1 MENENNHMPADDQSR
16 EETFNVSA
24 LSEDKGAK
32 SINQNQNHTDTEE
45 TEMEDVKP
53 EEADN
58 FEAERAD
65 KTDEADENTQD
76 EDSENTGAD
85 FLPMII
91 KSIEEEE
98 LSDLEK
104 KKQAADKTILGFA
117 ATAAATGAIP
127 LPLADTPL
135 LIAQQIAMVARITDI
150 YKLNLKKSG
159 LKSLVFTVLGVS
171 GTTVLGKTITGS
183 LFKVIPGIGSIG
195 GAAVCGSTAGVLTA
209 ALGKAYSEICQSV
222 LVGDLDEEDLF
233 GPEGRRL
240 LETSFKNHLRLEMDQ
255 KNEEEKAKNDVL
267 KQVSIPADEDPIE
280 MKTAS
285 MPEADNAA
293 QTSTEEETETDPAD
307 KVQPTK
313 TPSEPD
319 A

>member
-1 MENENNHMPADDQSR
+1 MENENNHMPADDQNM
-16 EETFNVSA
+16 EETSNVSA
-24 LSEDKGAK
+24 MSEDEDAK
-32 SINQNQNHTDTEE
+32 AVSQNHTDTEE
-45 TEMEDVKP
+45 TETEDVKP

-58 FEAERAD
+58 SEAEMTD
-65 KTDEADENTQD
+65 KTAEADENAQD
-76 EDSENTGAD
+76 EEAENAEAD
-85 FLPMII
+85 LLPMIVE
-91 KSIEEEE
+91 SIEEEE

-104 KKQAADKTILGFA
+104 KKRAADKTILGFT

-150 YKLNLKKSG
+150 YQLNLKKSG

-183 LFKVIPGIGSIG
+183 LFKALPEIGSIG

-222 LVGDLDEEDLF
+222 LVGDLDEDDLF
-233 GPEGRRL
+233 GAEGRRL
-240 LETSFKNHLRLEMDQ
+240 LETSFKNHLRLEMNQ
-255 KNEEEKAKNDVL
+255 KNEEEKAKDDVL
-267 KQVSIPADEDPIE
+267 KRVSIPADEDPIE
-280 MKTAS
+280 MKTAI
-285 MPEADNAA
+285 MPIGEDAVETN
-293 QTSTEEETETDPAD
+293 TEEETEADPAGEE
-307 KVQPTK
+307 
-313 TPSEPD
+313 TPSEPE